1 MNLKFLGDAF
11 DHWKGSL
18 FDSLRAARVLHDFA
32 VDPMASDVKSWKPED
47 FRLFARLLRIT
58 PAHLIPHRVPFQD
71 RVGYFDEIS
80 HAGDLFLD
88 PDTGVA
94 TGPVKEP
101 DHYLYPSEIKQLL
114 DASANRLLIIYQHVR
129 ARQVADR
136 VDDVLRILRGQIG
149 AFNWCTYESGT
160 VAMVFLARTRART
173 TLVARHFGRILGRHA
188 SGRIR
193 RSTSRA

>member
-1 MNLKFLGDAF
+1 MNLRFLGDAF

-18 FDSLRAARVLHDFA
+18 FDSLRAARVLRDFA
-32 VDPMASDVKSWKPED
+32 VDPMASDMKSWKPEE
-47 FRLFARLLRIT
+47 FTLYARLLRINR
-58 PAHLIPHRVPFQD
+58 AQLIRHRVTLQD
-71 RVGYFDEIS
+71 RVGYFAEIS

-94 TGPVKEP
+94 TGRVKEP
-101 DHYLYPSEIKQLL
+101 RRFVNPSEIRQLL
-114 DASANRLLIIYQHVR
+114 DASANRLLIIYQAVR
-129 ARQVADR
+129 ARRVPDR
-136 VDDVLRILRGQIG
+136 VDEVLRILRGQIG
-149 AFNWCTYESGT
+149 AFNWCSYESGT

-193 RSTSRA
+193 GSTSRA